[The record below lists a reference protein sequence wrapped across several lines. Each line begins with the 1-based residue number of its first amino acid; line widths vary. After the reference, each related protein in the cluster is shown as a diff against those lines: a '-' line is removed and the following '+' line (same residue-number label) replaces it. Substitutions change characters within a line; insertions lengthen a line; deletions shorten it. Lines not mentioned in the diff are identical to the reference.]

1 MVKIK
6 SFNILLLVSILILI
20 FITIGYFSIRKNEKA
35 VISDAIDAIPLDAA
49 FIFETDNISSL
60 KKVIEKNNVTNKLLI
75 ISQLSELKYQIN
87 ILDTIMNNSSTLN
100 SLLKKN
106 KIIISAHSP
115 KYNELDFLIAL
126 KIYPK
131 KKQKLLVDEIIK
143 HSNSDSLKS
152 ILYSDIKIYSFK
164 TNRKIEYYYCFAD
177 NIFLVSKSLSEIKSA
192 IRQKQ
197 SNNPISLDLGF
208 KETSQLSENNS
219 HLYLNMNNLSDYL
232 KNFLSSSYNRKTE
245 NIKNLA
251 NWSAFDI
258 LINENIIS
266 LVGKTFCASSANKYL
281 DMFNNS
287 EPQRID
293 FLDIIPY
300 KTAEFLFL
308 ATDDIAKFYS
318 KYEKYISSK
327 NLLTNYRNQSNDFL
341 QKNHFN
347 IQPEILPLLDN
358 SILFVNVNFNNSI
371 NSYSNFVILKIK
383 NINDFKQLIIKLYNT
398 DTLKYTEKN
407 LDNSKKI
414 RIFNFS
420 DKNFLK
426 ILVGELADFTELN
439 YFTYYKNYIIFGES
453 NDEVRKYAETI
464 YRKKTLE
471 YNSDYKKF
479 EKSLTSKTNV
489 FYYTNNNFSAS
500 TQINLLKSDY
510 QKIYNK
516 NLNLF
521 KNFQFVTVQF
531 AFEKDNIFS
540 TNINLSYNNKLS
552 NNGLTTWETE
562 LNNNVYTKPFF
573 FINHYTFDKEIFVSD
588 NKNIVYLIDKQGKII
603 WKKKINEPIV
613 GDIFMTDVFSNKK
626 YQITFC
632 TSNYILTLDRNG
644 EPVTEKTI
652 KLKDSTIVG
661 LTIVDYDNNR
671 DYRYF
676 VPCSNN
682 QVYLY
687 DNDLKPVTAWNI
699 PKTSS
704 PIVSKINY
712 FVDNGKD
719 YIVFADKNKIH
730 ILNRKGE
737 ERISVST
744 NFSLPNTTDFYFQ
757 EKTGDTKA
765 SFITTDASGNIITIF
780 MNGTISSKKL
790 ITVSANHNFVCS
802 DINGDRKLDFILT
815 DGKSIFVFDNSGKDI
830 FSYTF
835 DGNIYNKP
843 IVLKF
848 SSKNIK
854 IGVTIKNK
862 SQVYLFNIDGTI
874 VENFPIQGNS
884 LFSVGFLSSK
894 DNFNLVVGNNNYLY
908 NYIVL

>member
-1 MVKIK
+1 MAKIK

-20 FITIGYFSIRKNEKA
+20 FISIGYFSIRKNEKA

-49 FIFETDNISSL
+49 FIFETDNINSL
-60 KKVIEKNNVTNKLLI
+60 KKVIEKNIVTNKLLN

-87 ILDTIMNNSSTLN
+87 ILDTIINNSGTFS
-100 SLLKKN
+100 SLLKKT

-115 KYNELDFLIAL
+115 KNNELDFLIAL

-131 KKQKLLVDEIIK
+131 KKQKLLVKEIIK

-152 ILYSDIKIYSFK
+152 ISYSDIKIYSFK
-164 TNRKIEYYYCFAD
+164 TNRKIEYYYCFTD
-177 NIFLVSKSLSEIKSA
+177 NIFLLSKSLSEIKSA

-208 KETSQLSENNS
+208 KETAQLSENNS
-219 HLYLNMNNLSDYL
+219 HLYLNMNNLSEYL

-245 NIKNLA
+245 NIKNIA

-258 LINENIIS
+258 LVNETIIS
-266 LVGKTFCASSANKYL
+266 LVGKTFCANSADKYL

-287 EPQRID
+287 EPQKID
-293 FLDIIPY
+293 FQDIIPY

-308 ATDDIAKFYS
+308 ATNDIAKFYS

-327 NLLTNYRNQSNDFL
+327 NLLTKYRNRSNDFL

-358 SILFVNVNFNNSI
+358 SILFVNVNFNNST
-371 NSYSNFVILKIK
+371 NNYSSFVILKIK
-383 NINDFKQLIIKLYNT
+383 NINDFKRLIIKLYNT
-398 DTLKYTEKN
+398 DTLKFIKKN
-407 LDNSKKI
+407 LDNSKTI
-414 RIFNFS
+414 RIFNIS

-426 ILVGELADFTELN
+426 ILVGELADFPELN
-439 YFTYYKNYIIFGES
+439 YFTYFKNYIIFGES
-453 NDEVRKYAETI
+453 NDEVRQYADAI

-479 EKSLTSKTNV
+479 ENSLTNKTNV
-489 FYYTNNNFSAS
+489 FYYTNNNFSAT
-500 TQINLLKSDY
+500 TQINLLKSNY

-516 NLNLF
+516 NLKLF
-521 KNFQFVTVQF
+521 KNFQFVTFQF

-540 TNINLSYNNKLS
+540 SNINLSYNNKLS

-562 LNNNVYTKPFF
+562 LNYNVHTKPFF

-588 NKNIVYLIDKQGKII
+588 NKNIVYLIDKQGKIL
-603 WKKKINEPIV
+603 WKKKIKEPII
-613 GDIFMTDVFSNKK
+613 GDIFMTDVFANNKF
-626 YQITFC
+626 QLTFC

-644 EPVTEKTI
+644 DPVSERTI
-652 KLKDSTIVG
+652 KLKDSTSLG
-661 LTIVDYDNNR
+661 LTIVDYDNNKN
-671 DYRYF
+671 YRYF

-682 QVYLY
+682 RVFLY
-687 DNDLKPVTAWNI
+687 DKNLKPISDWNI

-704 PIVSKINY
+704 PIVSKIY
-712 FVDNGKD
+712 HFEDNGKD

-737 ERISVST
+737 ERIPVNT
-744 NFSLPNTTDFYFQ
+744 NFSLPNNTNFYFQ
-757 EKTGDTKA
+757 EATGDTKA
-765 SFITTDASGNIITIF
+765 SIITTDASGNIITIF
-780 MNGTISSKKL
+780 MNGKITSKKL

-802 DINGDRKLDFILT
+802 DINGDKKLDYILS
-815 DGKSIFVFDNSGKDI
+815 DGKSIFVFDNSGKSI

-835 DGNIYNKP
+835 EGNVYDKP
-843 IVLKF
+843 LIFKF

-854 IGVTIKNK
+854 IGVTVKNK
-862 SQVYLFNIDGTI
+862 SQIYLFNIDGTI
-874 VENFPIQGNS
+874 VDNFPIQGNS
-884 LFSVGFLSSK
+884 LFSIGFLSSK
-894 DNFNLVVGNNNYLY
+894 KHFSLVVGNNNYLY